1 MKDKIKIGIVD
12 TGIYSQHPYFKGK
25 IEGIYEYRQ
34 GKLLSFSLDTCNDM
48 NGHGTA
54 CTSVILKECPNAQI
68 YVYKL
73 LDERGE
79 ANLLSLE
86 QILLSLL
93 DSKIDVINLSLAI
106 TEPIIAPN
114 LKKICKEIISQNKFL
129 VAALGNDRKKSIP
142 SVYSH
147 CYGVKGSILNHLDE
161 IWFNKYKRTQCIVDN
176 TPYLHCDVSGQY
188 QMFGK
193 SNSYAAAKMTGIIAY
208 VLEENGRI
216 SLDQMN
222 RKLYE
227 IADKKIWLSKSL
239 KRSRRYP
246 DLKKYK
252 GKYEIN
258 YLKEIE
264 EVVQRYL
271 DKKINLQGEFLFSHK
286 IGLTYDLCYGLLKQ
300 LEQTLNFITVNYT
313 EISREDFYTIEHL
326 AHMIKRQME

>member
-114 LKKICKEIISQNKFL
+114 LKKICKEITSQNKFL

-176 TPYLHCDVSGQY
+176 TPCKDVKRMLLLYHTRYYICACDVLYIS
-188 QMFGK
+188 
-193 SNSYAAAKMTGIIAY
+193 AAKCWIDLYMYADQWNCY
-208 VLEENGRI
+208 MERI
-216 SLDQMN
+216 S
-222 RKLYE
+222 
-227 IADKKIWLSKSL
+227 A
-239 KRSRRYP
+239 RSAY
-246 DLKKYK
+246 
-252 GKYEIN
+252 
-258 YLKEIE
+258 
-264 EVVQRYL
+264 
-271 DKKINLQGEFLFSHK
+271 
-286 IGLTYDLCYGLLKQ
+286 
-300 LEQTLNFITVNYT
+300 
-313 EISREDFYTIEHL
+313 
-326 AHMIKRQME
+326 

>member
-114 LKKICKEIISQNKFL
+114 LKKNMQRNY
-129 VAALGNDRKKSIP
+129 KS
-142 SVYSH
+142 
-147 CYGVKGSILNHLDE
+147 E
-161 IWFNKYKRTQCIVDN
+161 
-176 TPYLHCDVSGQY
+176 
-188 QMFGK
+188 
-193 SNSYAAAKMTGIIAY
+193 
-208 VLEENGRI
+208 
-216 SLDQMN
+216 
-222 RKLYE
+222 
-227 IADKKIWLSKSL
+227 
-239 KRSRRYP
+239 
-246 DLKKYK
+246 
-252 GKYEIN
+252 
-258 YLKEIE
+258 
-264 EVVQRYL
+264 
-271 DKKINLQGEFLFSHK
+271 
-286 IGLTYDLCYGLLKQ
+286 
-300 LEQTLNFITVNYT
+300 
-313 EISREDFYTIEHL
+313 
-326 AHMIKRQME
+326 